1 MTMTTTETADAV
13 IIGGGIMGCSIAC
26 NLALTAGQHGI
37 RRITL
42 LERDTLGS
50 GSTGRSSAAIRMH
63 YSTAVNAALAWRSL
77 HIFRNFAEIIG
88 GDCGYTQTGYL
99 VFAGPDDLD
108 AFHRNLAIQQ
118 SVGIATD
125 LISPADASRLA
136 PGFRV
141 DDAAAIAYEPLSG
154 HADASAAAYAYAT
167 RARAEGVTIRLQTP
181 VAAIE
186 TTPDGSRVAALR
198 TRTHTGAR
206 THTRT
211 GIGDRI
217 ATPIAVIATGPWT
230 PRFLADHGI
239 AAPFVATRHEVLHFR
254 RPPDTVPYH
263 PGGAD
268 IANRIYFRPEAQDL
282 TLVGNGNHSDIVDD
296 PEIYARR
303 ASPAFIQD
311 IWQRLARRIP
321 AIADAHLAAGYA
333 GLYTN
338 TPDSHPVMD
347 QVDGIDGL
355 YLCSGF
361 SGHGFKLSPMVGV
374 LMAELIAAGQ
384 AHTNNA
390 HTSHALTIDINPLR
404 LSRFAEGNLNNP
416 GYGFDVLA

>member
-167 RARAEGVTIRLQTP
+167 RARAAGVTIRLQTP

-186 TTPDGSRVAALR
+186 TTPDGSRVAAVR

-206 THTRT
+206 TRTHT

-338 TPDSHPVMD
+338 TPDSHPVID
-347 QVDGIDGL
+347 RVDGIDGL

-390 HTSHALTIDINPLR
+390 LTIDISPLR
-404 LSRFAEGNLNNP
+404 LSRFAEGSLNNP

>member
-1 MTMTTTETADAV
+1 MTTMTTTAPATETADAV

-26 NLALTAGQHGI
+26 NLALTAARHGI

-108 AFHRNLAIQQ
+108 AFRRNLAIQQ
-118 SVGIATD
+118 SVGIDTD

-167 RARAEGVTIRLQTP
+167 RARAAGVTIRLQTP

-186 TTPDGSRVAALR
+186 TTPDGSRVTAV
-198 TRTHTGAR
+198 RTHSRAGTGAGAR
-206 THTRT
+206 THTGT
-211 GIGDRI
+211 GAGDRI

-282 TLVGNGNHSDIVDD
+282 TLVGNGNHSDLVAD
-296 PEIYARR
+296 PEIYAQR

-321 AIADAHLAAGYA
+321 AIADAQLAAGYA

-338 TPDSHPVMD
+338 TPDSHPVLD
-347 QVDGIDGL
+347 KVDGIDGL

-374 LMAELIAAGQ
+374 LMAELIAAGRAQ
-384 AHTNNA
+384 
-390 HTSHALTIDINPLR
+390 TIDITPLR
-404 LSRFAEGNLNNP
+404 LSRFAEGDLNNP